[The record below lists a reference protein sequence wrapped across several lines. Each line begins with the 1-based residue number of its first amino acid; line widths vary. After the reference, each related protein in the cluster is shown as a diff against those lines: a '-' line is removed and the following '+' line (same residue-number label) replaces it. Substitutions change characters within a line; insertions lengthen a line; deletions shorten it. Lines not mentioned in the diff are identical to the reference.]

1 MLSWRGVFTGG
12 AIVVATSVVL
22 LVTSAS
28 GTACPDN
35 PSQLRDRVNQLQGT
49 FSSAA
54 GADMK
59 TIGACTT
66 LDCSRPGKLDMASA
80 LESFNDGLE
89 KICWPGHDEPKVDAL
104 AAANSSLAEVFLQ
117 WAEATGP
124 IDEQALAAIA
134 DAREHAQSS
143 AERALTS
150 SLH

>member
-12 AIVVATSVVL
+12 AIVIATSVVL

-28 GTACPDN
+28 GTACADN

-59 TIGACTT
+59 TIGACMT
-66 LDCSRPGKLDMASA
+66 LDCSRPAKLDVASA
-80 LESFNDGLE
+80 LDSFNDGLE

-104 AAANSSLAEVFLQ
+104 AAANGSLAEAYLQ
-117 WAEATGP
+117 WADATGP
-124 IDEQALAAIA
+124 IDDQTRDAVVRSGERVQAAM
-134 DAREHAQSS
+134 
-143 AERALTS
+143 ERALSS
-150 SLH
+150 SLN